1 MIDKEDYNK
10 IMLSDLHWLVNRYF
24 HDIEI
29 NLKYQDNINFN
40 PSWYLNPKQGKRLMP
55 RMLKESGLMSIQQI
69 EKNSASLLVEQ
80 KNGKSV
86 KS

>member
-55 RMLKESGLMSIQQI
+55 SMSKESGLMSIQQK
-69 EKNSASLLVEQ
+69 EKNSGSLLIEQ

>member
-1 MIDKEDYNK
+1 
-10 IMLSDLHWLVNRYF
+10 
-24 HDIEI
+24 
-29 NLKYQDNINFN
+29 
-40 PSWYLNPKQGKRLMP
+40 
-55 RMLKESGLMSIQQI
+55 MLKESGLMSIQQI